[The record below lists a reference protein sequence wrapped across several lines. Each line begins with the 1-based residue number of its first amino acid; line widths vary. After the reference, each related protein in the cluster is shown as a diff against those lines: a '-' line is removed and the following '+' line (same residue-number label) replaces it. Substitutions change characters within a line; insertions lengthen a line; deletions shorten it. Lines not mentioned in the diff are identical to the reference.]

1 MKLKKILCAVLS
13 VLMLTGAASA
23 AFADVPGH
31 WAEKS
36 IDRWSGYGV
45 VVGGGDGNFNPNQSI
60 TRAQMATILCAVCG
74 WEEVA
79 ENTFSDVKGDEWFAP
94 YVLKAN
100 AAGAMSGYN
109 GMMRPNDTITR
120 QEAAVMMYKAL
131 FMQPAETDKVF
142 TDQGK
147 IADWAAAQVKAMA
160 ANGYITGR
168 PDGSFDPTGSI
179 TRAETVTI
187 LNQMVSGFY
196 NSAGARSQDCA
207 RAVVCAPG
215 VTLQNMTVSGDLIL
229 CPAINDVET
238 TLYNLTVQGRAIFQ
252 TGGDTL
258 VEGRGQSK
266 FNEVLVL
273 GDGARVKFD
282 QTVQTGSVTV
292 NASDVRVTGITVG
305 ASVTVAEGAE
315 NVYVNGVLLPA
326 GTHTA
331 AEGEDRYV
339 DGPII
344 DVVVGG

>member
-1 MKLKKILCAVLS
+1 MKVKKLLCAALS
-13 VLMLTGAASA
+13 ALMLTSAASA

-79 ENTFSDVKGDEWFAP
+79 ENTFSDIKGDEWFVP

-100 AAGAMSGYN
+100 AAGAMSGYD

-131 FMQPAETDKVF
+131 FMTEAESDKVF
-142 TDQGK
+142 ADQDK
-147 IADWAAAQVKAMA
+147 IASWAAVQVESMA

-187 LNQMVSGFY
+187 LNQMVGGFY
-196 NSAGARSQDCA
+196 NSAGARSQNCG

-215 VTLQNMTVSGDLIL
+215 VTLQNMTVSGDLIIA
-229 CPAINDVET
+229 PVVNDVET
-238 TLYNLTVQGRAIFQ
+238 TLFNLSVEGRTMIQ

-258 VEGRGQSK
+258 VEARGVCS
-266 FNEVLVL
+266 FHEVHIL
-273 GDGARVKFD
+273 GDGARVKFYED
-282 QTVQTGSVTV
+282 VETAALTVS
-292 NASDVRVTGITVG
+292 ASDVRITGVSVG
-305 ASVTVAEGAE
+305 IPVTVAEGAE
-315 NVYVNGVLLPA
+315 NIYVNGVLLTA
-326 GTHTA
+326 GNHA
-331 AEGEDRYV
+331 APEGDDRTV
-339 DGPII
+339 DGPIFDI
-344 DVVVGG
+344 VVG